1 MAVCGLGWLVWIG
14 AVLAPLIGAA
24 MALSDTCVIATDV
37 VGTPRPLILA
47 QRSLTLSATAAV
59 VALLMG
65 ILPAAVLG
73 SCSRRV
79 RPWLLGLIL
88 APLIVPPQI
97 YAYAWGL
104 LPAAGIPALR
114 SVGAWSTASKD
125 WVGGSVR
132 AGIISAGWLWPV
144 VALILAAGW
153 RSMGRAAYR
162 LALLDASPLTAFIRV
177 VLPSLRAHIA
187 AAITLVVGITLL
199 EYPIP
204 HLSLCRVWATELM
217 VLVEVGAS
225 NGQLLRMAAQ
235 PVAVMAV
242 LIGLAA
248 WIVRATG
255 TWQPISDEEQY
266 LASEPEY
273 SRNRLGRLGWAAW
286 LGTAAVWWASVGVP
300 VVLMVRN
307 LRVPGAWMQGLRLF
321 SEQWFNSLQVCLA
334 AGVLAIVLAIA
345 TVVWPLAAGRGG
357 GRRWAGLASGWG
369 VVGVIAL
376 VPPAVLGMG
385 LIAVFNRGD
394 VIRDLYTQTP
404 VVWILGMVG
413 RYGVIAVLVAWLS
426 VGRRNI
432 VAVDQAR
439 VDGATG
445 IDVLIHVM
453 LPLIWPSLMAAGLVV
468 AALSVFEVVVTQMVA
483 PPAFG
488 SIAMTILNYMH
499 YGRDDAV
506 ITSSLTLMVAGV
518 LLTQVC
524 GHVWV
529 RRSPR

>member
-1 MAVCGLGWLVWIG
+1 
-14 AVLAPLIGAA
+14 
-24 MALSDTCVIATDV
+24 
-37 VGTPRPLILA
+37 
-47 QRSLTLSATAAV
+47 
-59 VALLMG
+59 
-65 ILPAAVLG
+65 
-73 SCSRRV
+73 
-79 RPWLLGLIL
+79 
-88 APLIVPPQI
+88 
-97 YAYAWGL
+97 
-104 LPAAGIPALR
+104 
-114 SVGAWSTASKD
+114 
-125 WVGGSVR
+125 
-132 AGIISAGWLWPV
+132 
-144 VALILAAGW
+144 
-153 RSMGRAAYR
+153 
-162 LALLDASPLTAFIRV
+162 
-177 VLPSLRAHIA
+177 
-187 AAITLVVGITLL
+187 
-199 EYPIP
+199 
-204 HLSLCRVWATELM
+204 
-217 VLVEVGAS
+217 
-225 NGQLLRMAAQ
+225 
-235 PVAVMAV
+235 
-242 LIGLAA
+242 
-248 WIVRATG
+248 
-255 TWQPISDEEQY
+255 
-266 LASEPEY
+266 
-273 SRNRLGRLGWAAW
+273 
-286 LGTAAVWWASVGVP
+286 
-300 VVLMVRN
+300 
-307 LRVPGAWMQGLRLF
+307 MQGLRLF